1 MGSST
6 GALISCWRRSPEMPG
21 SIEEIDHLMRRPDC
35 QRMLGESWPGKNVG
49 SHLTS
54 KLELSIGCLCEER

>member
-1 MGSST
+1 
-6 GALISCWRRSPEMPG
+6 MPG
-21 SIEEIDHLMRRPDC
+21 SVEEIDHLVRRPDC

-49 SHLTS
+49 SHLTC